1 MAERLQVALWR
12 AAGKEPYAYSFQRTH
27 KAAELQKLYADLP
40 AGEVRQGMRAS
51 ASLRGAVL

>member
-27 KAAELQKLYADLP
+27 KAAQLQTLYADLP
-40 AGEVRQGMRAS
+40 AGEVREGMGDMRAS
-51 ASLRGAVL
+51 AS